1 MLVIVYRL
9 LINLIIL
16 LSPIIIIFRLI
27 KKKEDLLRFKEKFC
41 LFSKK
46 KRNGNL
52 IWFHGAS
59 VGEVKSIVP
68 LIEKL
73 EKEKKISQILV
84 TSSTLSSSKVFK
96 NFKFKKTIH
105 QFFPVDGSSLTNKF
119 LNYWKPSLAVFIDSE
134 IWPNMLLNI
143 NKKNIPTIL
152 LNARITEKSFKRWLY
167 LKSFAQ
173 KIFQCFDVTYP
184 QNKETAKY
192 LKILKVKKIK
202 FIGNIKFSENE
213 FNTKANINL
222 KVKKFLKNKNYWCA
236 ASTHDSEEM
245 ISGSVHLRLKKKIK
259 NLVTFIIPRHIQR
272 TGDIVNSLQDLNL
285 KVHCHSSKKNIGKST
300 DIYIVDTY
308 GETNAFF
315 KVNGTVF
322 LGGSLIK
329 HGGQNPIEAARN
341 GCKILYGP
349 HVKNFK
355 EVYELLDKNKVSFK
369 VNNIEQLT
377 SKVGNLIKKN
387 KGSKN
392 LEDKIN
398 KLGKKILKKTLSEFK
413 FYLNK
418 I

>member
-1 MLVIVYRL
+1 MIVIVYRL

-27 KKKEDLLRFKEKFC
+27 KKKEDLFRFKEKFC
-41 LFSKK
+41 FFSE
-46 KRNGNL
+46 KRINGNL

-59 VGEVKSIVP
+59 VGEVKSIIP

-73 EKEKKISQILV
+73 EKEKKISQILI

-96 NFKFKKTIH
+96 NFKFKKTVH
-105 QFFPVDGSSLTNKF
+105 QFFPIDGSFLTSKF

-134 IWPNMLLNI
+134 IWPNMLLNTG
-143 NKKNIPTIL
+143 KKKIPTIL
-152 LNARITEKSFKRWLY
+152 LNARITKKSFKRWLY

-184 QNKETAKY
+184 QNKETARY

-213 FNTKANINL
+213 YHTKKGVNFKI
-222 KVKKFLKNKNYWCA
+222 KKFLKNKNYWCA
-236 ASTHDSEEM
+236 ASTHNNEEI
-245 ISGSVHLRLKKKIK
+245 ISGNVHLRLKKKIK
-259 NLVTFIIPRHIQR
+259 NLITFIIPRHIQR
-272 TGDIVNSLQDLNL
+272 TEDIVNSLLDLNL
-285 KVHCHSSKKNIGKST
+285 KVHCHSSKENIGKGT

-341 GCKILYGP
+341 GCNILYGP

-355 EVYELLDKNKVSFK
+355 EVYELLDKNKVSFQI
-369 VNNIEQLT
+369 NNIEQLT
-377 SKVGNLIKKN
+377 NKVGNLIKKN

-398 KLGKKILKKTLSEFK
+398 KLGKKILKKTLFEFK